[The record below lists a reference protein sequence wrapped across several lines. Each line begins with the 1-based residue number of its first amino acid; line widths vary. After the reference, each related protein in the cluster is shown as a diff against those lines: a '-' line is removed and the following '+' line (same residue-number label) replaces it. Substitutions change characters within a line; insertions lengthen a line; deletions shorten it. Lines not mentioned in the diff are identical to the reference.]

1 MTTRVPTPVLTGAS
15 IMMAP
20 LRASDR
26 PRVESILRATG
37 VFRDDEVE
45 VALELFDEGLGV
57 RRGGP
62 PTGNLTP
69 PAAAG
74 VTGASHDASLS
85 RAEAA
90 GPTLPPPDYLFVG
103 AFASPDRTLVGYAC
117 YGATPATDRTYD
129 LYWIAVDPAVQGTGA
144 GTFLITEVERRLESA
159 GARLLVI
166 ETSSRAEYEP
176 TRRFYL
182 ARGYTEA
189 ARVGEFYAPGDDRV
203 IYTKRLGPRA

>member
-1 MTTRVPTPVLTGAS
+1 V
-15 IMMAP
+15 AP

-26 PRVESILRATG
+26 PRVETILRATG

-57 RRGGP
+57 PRGGP
-62 PTGNLTP
+62 PTGEIP
-69 PAAAG
+69 PTRAAAVTATPHVGADSRG
-74 VTGASHDASLS
+74 VANAGDASS
-85 RAEAA
+85 
-90 GPTLPPPDYLFVG
+90 TLPPPDYLFVG
-103 AFASPDRTLVGYAC
+103 AFAQPDRTLVGYAC

-144 GTFLITEVERRLESA
+144 GTHLLTEIERRLERED
-159 GARLLVI
+159 ARLIVI
-166 ETSSRAEYEP
+166 ETSSRAEYEA

-203 IYTKRLGPRA
+203 IYTKRLGARA

>member
-1 MTTRVPTPVLTGAS
+1 MV
-15 IMMAP
+15 AP

-26 PRVESILRATG
+26 QRVETILRATG
-37 VFRDDEVE
+37 VFREDEVE

-57 RRGGP
+57 PRQRGGP
-62 PTGNLTP
+62 PTGDLLP
-69 PAAAG
+69 PAAVA
-74 VTGASHDASLS
+74 VTAATHVAADS
-85 RAEAA
+85 R
-90 GPTLPPPDYLFVG
+90 GGGDGTPTLPPPDYLFVG

-144 GTFLITEVERRLESA
+144 GTHLLTEIERRLESA
-159 GARLLVI
+159 GARLIVI
-166 ETSSRAEYEP
+166 ETSSRAEYAP